1 MSFFEN
7 PILAER
13 QRKKAAADEA
23 LIESRKKAAADE
35 ALIESRK
42 KAAAELGISYES
54 YVARFIKLKG
64 TY

>member
-7 PILAER
+7 PSIAAR
-13 QRKKAAADEA
+13 QRKKD
-23 LIESRKKAAADE
+23 AADE

>member
-13 QRKKAAADEA
+13 QRKKAAADKA
-23 LIESRKKAAADE
+23 LLESRKQ
-35 ALIESRK
+35 
-42 KAAAELGISYES
+42 AAAELGISYES
-54 YVARFIKLKG
+54 YVARFIKLKE

>member
-1 MSFFEN
+1 MSFFVN
-7 PILAER
+7 PIMEGRER
-13 QRKKAAADEA
+13 RKAAAE
-23 LIESRKKAAADE
+23 K

-54 YVARFIKLKG
+54 YVARFIKLKE

>member
-13 QRKKAAADEA
+13 QRRKAAADKA
-23 LIESRKKAAADE
+23 LIESRKQ
-35 ALIESRK
+35 
-42 KAAAELGISYES
+42 AAAELGISYES
-54 YVARFIKLKG
+54 YVARFIKLKE

>member
-7 PILAER
+7 PYIAER
-13 QRKKAAADEA
+13 QRKQADAA
-23 LIESRKKAAADE
+23 K

>member
-1 MSFFEN
+1 MSFFVN
-7 PILAER
+7 PIIEER
-13 QRKKAAADEA
+13 ERRKAAAEKA
-23 LIESRKKAAADE
+23 LIESRM
-35 ALIESRK
+35 

>member
-13 QRKKAAADEA
+13 QRSKDAADKA
-23 LIESRKKAAADE
+23 LIESRKKAV
-35 ALIESRK
+35 
-42 KAAAELGISYES
+42 AELGISYES
-54 YVARFIKLKG
+54 YVARFIKLKE

>member
-1 MSFFEN
+1 MSFFVN
-7 PILAER
+7 PVVEER
-13 QRKKAAADEA
+13 ARRKAAAD
-23 LIESRKKAAADE
+23 K

-42 KAAAELGISYES
+42 KAAAELGISYKS

>member
-1 MSFFEN
+1 MSFFVNQVIEDRERRKAD
-7 PILAER
+7 AE
-13 QRKKAAADEA
+13 KA
-23 LIESRKKAAADE
+23 LV
-35 ALIESRK
+35 ESRK

>member
-1 MSFFEN
+1 MSFFVN
-7 PILAER
+7 PIIEERERRKVAAE
-13 QRKKAAADEA
+13 K
-23 LIESRKKAAADE
+23 

-54 YVARFIKLKG
+54 YVARFIKLKE

>member
-1 MSFFEN
+1 MSFFAK
-7 PILAER
+7 PIIEER
-13 QRKKAAADEA
+13 ERRKAAAE
-23 LIESRKKAAADE
+23 K

>member
-1 MSFFEN
+1 MSFFVN
-7 PILAER
+7 PVIEARER
-13 QRKKAAADEA
+13 RKAAAE
-23 LIESRKKAAADE
+23 K

-54 YVARFIKLKG
+54 YVARFIKLKE

>member
-1 MSFFEN
+1 MSFFVN
-7 PILAER
+7 PAIEER
-13 QRKKAAADEA
+13 ERRKAAAE
-23 LIESRKKAAADE
+23 K

>member
-1 MSFFEN
+1 MNQIIE
-7 PILAER
+7 ER
-13 QRKKAAADEA
+13 ERRKAAAE
-23 LIESRKKAAADE
+23 K

-54 YVARFIKLKG
+54 YVARFIKLKE

>member
-7 PILAER
+7 PILAAR
-13 QRKKAAADEA
+13 QRKKAAADKA
-23 LIESRKKAAADE
+23 LIESRKQ
-35 ALIESRK
+35 
-42 KAAAELGISYES
+42 AAAELGISYES

>member
-1 MSFFEN
+1 MSFFVN
-7 PILAER
+7 PIIEERERRKSAAE
-13 QRKKAAADEA
+13 K
-23 LIESRKKAAADE
+23 

-54 YVARFIKLKG
+54 YVARFIKLKE

>member
-23 LIESRKKAAADE
+23 L
-35 ALIESRK
+35 LESRK
-42 KAAAELGISYES
+42 KAAAELGISYKS

>member
-7 PILAER
+7 PYIAER
-13 QRKKAAADEA
+13 QRKQAAAA
-23 LIESRKKAAADE
+23 K

-64 TY
+64 AY

>member
-13 QRKKAAADEA
+13 QRKQAAAA
-23 LIESRKKAAADE
+23 K

-42 KAAAELGISYES
+42 KAAAELGISYRS

>member
-13 QRKKAAADEA
+13 QRKKAAAD
-23 LIESRKKAAADE
+23 K

-42 KAAAELGISYES
+42 KAAAELGISYAS
-54 YVARFIKLKG
+54 YVARFIQLKE

>member
-23 LIESRKKAAADE
+23 LIEARKKAAT
-35 ALIESRK
+35 
-42 KAAAELGISYES
+42 ELGISYAS

>member
-1 MSFFEN
+1 MSFFVNQIIE
-7 PILAER
+7 ER
-13 QRKKAAADEA
+13 ERRKAAAE
-23 LIESRKKAAADE
+23 K

>member
-7 PILAER
+7 PYIAER
-13 QRKKAAADEA
+13 QRKQAAAA
-23 LIESRKKAAADE
+23 K

-54 YVARFIKLKG
+54 YVARFIKLKE

>member
-1 MSFFEN
+1 MSFFKN
-7 PILAER
+7 PIIAER
-13 QRKKAAADEA
+13 QRKKAAADKA
-23 LIESRKKAAADE
+23 LIESRE
-35 ALIESRK
+35 